1 MTWIHYADEDGDALI
16 ARDETSDPF
25 ACVWVRAGLATPA
38 DADLIA
44 AAPDL
49 LAACELTLEDCRVLR
64 GGPVGSTVLA
74 LEAAIAKARGE
85 G

>member
-49 LAACELTLEDCRVLR
+49 LGACRCVLECAAMSGAVRAMVED
-64 GGPVGSTVLA
+64 
-74 LEAAIAKARGE
+74 AIAKARG
-85 G
+85 GK